1 MLEFVPDIAQSTQG
15 NRNIFA
21 DIRNVP
27 TRPHTVLGMFLL
39 AFSVLCMYLPQA
51 ASLPQLLGIERDLFR
66 CRHLVKEVEL
76 ELAVVGCSVVVPL
89 FPATPLQ
96 QRQVCKGKIG
106 PFLRRIARDY
116 RPLPSAL
123 GLTGTNPAHQAV
135 GRNALYL

>member
-1 MLEFVPDIAQSTQG
+1 
-15 NRNIFA
+15 
-21 DIRNVP
+21 
-27 TRPHTVLGMFLL
+27 
-39 AFSVLCMYLPQA
+39 MYLPQA

-96 QRQVCKGKIG
+96 QRQVRREKIG
-106 PFLRRIARDY
+106 PFLRRIARDR

-123 GLTGTNPAHQAV
+123 RRTK
-135 GRNALYL
+135 R